1 MRFTYFFKFLSS
13 KRKKPFHIE
22 ISFPL
27 LYFDTIDRLSITK
40 NFATLEE
47 VDYNEVVYSI
57 KIFLIL

>member
-47 VDYNEVVYSI
+47 QKADIQKRYNRS
-57 KIFLIL
+57 F